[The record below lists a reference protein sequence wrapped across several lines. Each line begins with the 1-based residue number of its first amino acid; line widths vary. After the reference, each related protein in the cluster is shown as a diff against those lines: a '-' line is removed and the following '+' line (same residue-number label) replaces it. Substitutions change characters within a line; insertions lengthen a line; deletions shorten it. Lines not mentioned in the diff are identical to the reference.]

1 MRRFMVCTPYQIRV
15 VKSRMR
21 WAGHVARTGGKVYAQ
36 KALVRKPE
44 VKKATWKSY
53 AQVEKYY

>member
-1 MRRFMVCTPYQIRV
+1 MVCTPYQIRV